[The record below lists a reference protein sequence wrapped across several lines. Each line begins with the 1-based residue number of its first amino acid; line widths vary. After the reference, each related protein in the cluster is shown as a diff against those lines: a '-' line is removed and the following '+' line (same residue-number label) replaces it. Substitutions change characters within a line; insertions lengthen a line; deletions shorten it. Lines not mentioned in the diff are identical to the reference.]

1 MTEHFKVASTILI
14 LGMNMWDLR
23 RKDGEWLHRW
33 WDEALSPSYDLQT
46 LIISII
52 MLIAVMIV
60 SIIIIWK
67 LCK

>member
-1 MTEHFKVASTILI
+1 MKPWMIEHFKVASTILI

-46 LIISII
+46 LIISYHH
-52 MLIAVMIV
+52 VD
-60 SIIIIWK
+60 SGDD
-67 LCK
+67 